1 MSDQQP
7 PESGDLPPTPPP
19 TAPPSYPSYPSYPAD
34 AGGAG
39 GGYGD
44 PAGYAQPGQPAPYRV
59 FDALG
64 LGFRLFGKHL
74 VPFLLLGAG
83 VVLIAVAFGGIGY
96 LTSDHSTT
104 STSIKVSFSASQ
116 VILQLIGSILS
127 TLVGASLIKGALDA
141 VDGRSVSLGA
151 MFEGWDK
158 LQVLIAAI
166 IVNIVVTIGFVLLII
181 PGIIALFLTWFTT
194 FFVVAGKPAVES
206 LGASVNFASKH
217 AGPILLTG
225 LLAIVVN
232 IVGLCLC
239 GVGLFVSLPVSY
251 IMAACAFRQLQG
263 HGVVTA

>member
-19 TAPPSYPSYPSYPAD
+19 AAPPSYPSYPSYPA
-34 AGGAG
+34 GGAG

-44 PAGYAQPGQPAPYRV
+44 PTGYAQPGQPEPYRV
-59 FDALG
+59 FEALG
-64 LGFRLFGKHL
+64 TGFRLFGKNA
-74 VPFLLLGAG
+74 VPFLLLG
-83 VVLIAVAFGGIGY
+83 VVVVVITLAFFGIGL

-104 STSIKVSFSASQ
+104 STSFQANFSATE
-116 VILQLIGSILS
+116 VILQLIGTVLS
-127 TLVGASLIKGALDA
+127 TLVSATLIKGALDA
-141 VDGRSVSLGA
+141 VDGRPVSLGA

-166 IVNIVVTIGFVLLII
+166 IVNVVVAIGFVLLIV

-194 FFVVAGKPAVES
+194 FFVVAGRQAVEA

-225 LLAIVVN
+225 LLALLVN
-232 IVGLCLC
+232 VIGILLCV
-239 GVGLFVSLPVSY
+239 VGLFVSLPVTY
-251 IMAACAFRQLQG
+251 LMAACAFRQLQG
-263 HGVVTA
+263 HAVVRG